1 MAYPARK
8 ILCIRLSAIGDIVMA
23 TPLIKSLRS
32 QYPDA
37 HIAWLVQQDASELLT
52 ANPLLDEVIIW
63 PRTDWKRLWT
73 RLSWMRLIG
82 AIHEFVKLLR
92 SRQFDLVIDLQ
103 GLLKSAIWARL
114 TGAPFRIGLDSR
126 EGSAMLMSRIIHKTG
141 DDDRIGPEYRYL
153 ARELELPYSEFD
165 MNIAL
170 ADEDVRYVEQFISN
184 RLLSSAFIVICPF
197 TTRPQKHWLESH
209 WSELARRIH
218 ALYGIRTVI
227 LGGPENMRS
236 GEKMAS
242 DHDEVMIN
250 LAGHTRL
257 RQAAAVISR
266 ASLLIGVD
274 TGLTHMGT
282 AFDVPTIALFGSTR
296 PYLKTEHDNT
306 RILYKYLECS
316 PCGRN
321 PTCGGAFTCMTSI
334 TVDEVMD
341 DVSQLLKGN

>member
-1 MAYPARK
+1 
-8 ILCIRLSAIGDIVMA
+8 MA
-23 TPLIKSLRS
+23 TPLIKSMRS

-37 HIAWLVQQDASELLT
+37 HIAWLVQEDASELLT

-63 PRTDWKRLWT
+63 PRAEWKRLWT
-73 RLSWMRLIG
+73 RLNWLQLFGSM
-82 AIHEFVKLLR
+82 HDFVKLLR
-92 SRQFDLVIDLQ
+92 SRHFDLVIDLQ
-103 GLLKSAIWARL
+103 GLLKSALWARL
-114 TGAPFRIGLDSR
+114 TRAPFRIGLDSR
-126 EGSAMLMSRIIHKTG
+126 EGSALLMNRIIRKT
-141 DDDRIGPEYRYL
+141 DNDDRIGPEYRYL

-165 MNIAL
+165 MNVAL
-170 ADEDVRYVEQFISN
+170 ADEDVMYADQFIS
-184 RLLSSAFIVICPF
+184 RYELSSAFIVICPF

-209 WSELARRIH
+209 WSELARRIYVQH
-218 ALYGIRTVI
+218 GIRTVI
-227 LGGPENMRS
+227 LGGPENMAS

-257 RQAAAVISR
+257 RQAAAVISK

-282 AFDVPTIALFGSTR
+282 AFNVPTIALFGSTR
-296 PYLKTEHDNT
+296 PYLETEHENT
-306 RILYKYLECS
+306 RILYKNLECS

-341 DVSQLLKGN
+341 DASRLLKGN